1 VCTKLCCTLCIYRR
15 CYCCIFQMDIH
26 CHISVHLFT
35 QRFNAQHQ
43 MRRHLGFGLVTLRGK
58 STARMASSKT
68 VLRPF
73 WVSAEHSR
81 YLTALMSFASAR
93 PWNTKTRSISYMSV
107 QSTSINENI
116 RVSNIKQIRLSTNK
130 KRLRK
135 LRNKTQLK

>member
-1 VCTKLCCTLCIYRR
+1 VCTKVGCIYRR
-15 CYCCIFQMDIH
+15 CYCCIFQMEIH
-26 CHISVHLFT
+26 CHISVYSST

-43 MRRHLGFGLVTLRGK
+43 MRRHFGFGLVTLRGK

-93 PWNTKTRSISYMSV
+93 PWNTKQESSLTCV
-107 QSTSINENI
+107 KSTIINKNI
-116 RVSNIKQIRLSTNK
+116 RVSNIKQIRLSTK
-130 KRLRK
+130 QKIA
-135 LRNKTQLK
+135 